1 MPNSVSSVDLL
12 PTSTPTRQPAGLRR
26 AALNVLG
33 VLLHR
38 PVVLPLAIATAVSMV
53 AISEL
58 AYWQSTAS
66 LAALALEVP
75 LRNSPSVLQHRL
87 DLQHTLQ
94 LARAGVA
101 ILSLISL
108 FALFMVLRQT
118 LTLQKLAQAD
128 NDTLEATVAERTEE
142 LLQLTHHL
150 LTAREDERRRL
161 ARDLHDELGA
171 LLTSAKLD
179 IARIRARLL
188 RAQTP
193 DTPDLLERLAHL
205 MASLD
210 SVIALKRTITED
222 LHPSALAHL
231 GLVATLQMLAD
242 DFARASGLAV
252 HCTLEPVHLAPPA
265 ELMVYRLVQEGINN
279 ISKHARAAQ
288 VWLTLQE
295 SGGQVELTLRDD
307 GVGFDPRHTSRT
319 SHGLLGMRY
328 RVKAEHG
335 TLQFNSTP
343 GTGTFFRAR
352 LPLAETA

>member
-1 MPNSVSSVDLL
+1 M
-12 PTSTPTRQPAGLRR
+12 
-26 AALNVLG
+26 LG
-33 VLLHR
+33 VLVNR

-66 LAALALEVP
+66 LAALALELQARDTASLV
-75 LRNSPSVLQHRL
+75 QHRL
-87 DLQHTLQ
+87 ELAQTMM
-94 LARAGVA
+94 LARAGVG

-108 FALFMVLRQT
+108 FALFMVLRQS
-118 LTLQKLAQAD
+118 LTLQNLAQAD

-150 LTAREDERRRL
+150 LSAREDERRRL

-179 IARIRARLL
+179 TARIRARLT
-188 RAQTP
+188 RSQTPNTP
-193 DTPDLLERLAHL
+193 DTPELLERLAHL

-210 SVIALKRTITED
+210 SVIALKRNITEV

-242 DFARASGLAV
+242 DFARASGLSV
-252 HCTLEPVHLAPPA
+252 HCALEPVRLAPPA

-279 ISKHARAAQ
+279 ISKHAQASQ
-288 VWLTLQE
+288 VWISLRE
-295 SGGQVELTLRDD
+295 DEGGVELSVRDN
-307 GVGFDPRHTSRT
+307 GIGFDPRATSRT

-328 RVKAEHG
+328 RVLAEHG
-335 TLQFNSTP
+335 TLHFDSTP
-343 GTGTFFRAR
+343 GQGTRFRAR
-352 LPLAETA
+352 LPRAVAAEAA